1 MDPGERDNP
10 IQSSSQGWPWLSKQH
25 CSSLDQL
32 LMPYGTPAVDQMVLN
47 YNASYKVN
55 TRNCNL
61 HIAAMYFKSLDLII
75 LQTLRQNFIISR
87 TIYCNQTARFLKQ
100 PH

>member
-1 MDPGERDNP
+1 
-10 IQSSSQGWPWLSKQH
+10 
-25 CSSLDQL
+25 
-32 LMPYGTPAVDQMVLN
+32 MPYGTPAVDQMVLN

-75 LQTLRQNFIISR
+75 LQTLREKFIINFHEPS
-87 TIYCNQTARFLKQ
+87 TVIKQ
-100 PH
+100 PVFSNNLIKNLTSILFKLSPCFPSPLNH